1 SPYRRAPRAA
11 AGARRHRMCWPRWA
25 MGQPRPVGSCV
36 SAAVGKPRRRTG
48 TLWRA
53 DWKRFFKQCRNLL
66 SQLHG
71 KPTPAIASSESSR
84 RLRIKSGVAT
94 LGYFG
99 NIGSVAPVNPM
110 GLNRP
115 NQKERKYFMITR
127 RQAIKQAALGT
138 MAAASALNFVQAQ
151 PAPAAAPAGPFKLPP
166 LPFAF
171 DALEPHID
179 ARTMEIHHDKHHAA
193 YVSNLNKAVADKP
206 DLAKKSVDE
215 LLRDLNKLPANIQT
229 AVRNQGGG
237 HYNHTLFWQM
247 LKKSE
252 GGKPSGEL
260 AKAIDAKFNSFDGFK
275 DAFSKAATS
284 LFGSGWVWLVKG
296 D

>member
-1 SPYRRAPRAA
+1 
-11 AGARRHRMCWPRWA
+11 
-25 MGQPRPVGSCV
+25 
-36 SAAVGKPRRRTG
+36 
-48 TLWRA
+48 
-53 DWKRFFKQCRNLL
+53 
-66 SQLHG
+66 
-71 KPTPAIASSESSR
+71 
-84 RLRIKSGVAT
+84 
-94 LGYFG
+94 
-99 NIGSVAPVNPM
+99 
-110 GLNRP
+110 
-115 NQKERKYFMITR
+115 MITR

-296 D
+296 DKGELTIAPLPNQDSPISSGDMMNEQLRRRYGLSPTATATAGTPLLGIDLWEHAYYLKYQNRRPEYITAFFNVINWDFVAGRFDKYGKG